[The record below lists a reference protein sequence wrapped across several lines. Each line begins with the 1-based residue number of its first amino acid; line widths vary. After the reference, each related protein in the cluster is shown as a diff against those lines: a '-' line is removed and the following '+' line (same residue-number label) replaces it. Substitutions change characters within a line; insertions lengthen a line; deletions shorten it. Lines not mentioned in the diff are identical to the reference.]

1 MFKMD
6 TNSIKMLLK
15 ETTGRVFL
23 KMTDARL

>member
-15 ETTGRVFL
+15 ETTGGVFL
-23 KMTDARL
+23 KVTDARP